1 MAVGGKAPAET
12 DGEVKVPSSH
22 ATKPRRPPRFS
33 SGLEF
38 LARKAPRSGR
48 GVWPS
53 PLVGVEE
60 EEQGRPGT
68 TLPARP
74 PSASSHCS
82 SPQALESC
90 ALLDSPGALDL
101 LQRTRKRPRVA
112 ALDRRSPPVQ
122 NLIRTVRWAGSQT
135 GPPCRVSASSLCAA
149 IVTREPLA
157 MPAVPSSSRANL
169 AVPLPRSCVEQL
181 HQCLDAKS
189 QAWAS
194 VRHAAEPSST
204 PRRRRTPPRN
214 ASPTFTSHTVVGRGG
229 VSDTLQ
235 DINSEERRL
244 KRNIGRAQK
253 KVKASAHS
261 RSGRLLPIVGDEGQ
275 KIGQRDSKTRPG
287 PADQTRAEQRKGLL
301 RRIKISSDLM
311 RPMCSD
317 RFEGLRRTKHNPAKG
332 SAIRPK
338 SIEQIAGFR
347 SNGTADRPPLRVGGE
362 AAQRIDLPVRACERG
377 RSAPPSR
384 RCSGIAGEE
393 TGGPEPGLEI
403 VEVRGGSRVAVLP
416 APHQSSSTDTKP
428 VGRAAGGDIVCSAA
442 PHDAGHARS
451 PWSQST
457 SHPREKSVPALCAAR
472 VESRFARLAC
482 SGRRDIPPSYAGLEY
497 LAGPGCGARPWMRPA
512 VAKVVAK
519 DWPADERMAPGQKMV
534 EMGADSSPAQLVSAP
549 SSCVLSGLSQRR
561 SDTASWYLVAGAPPS
576 SLAIQ
581 GELTVA
587 WPSPTSGHRI
597 ARRRS
602 TTPAPSKRGGGVSL
616 VGWRRCLNTGGG
628 RLGGWVPCGLVAL
641 WPRAVR
647 TDSEPAETLT
657 AQDAR
662 EGTEFGESS
671 SCVGL
676 CVWQT
681 VQPMIQPTH
690 RDRVRQGPTGSALST
705 AMWGSPGRRRLAPE
719 NSTPA
724 VIVKPND

>member
-1 MAVGGKAPAET
+1 MAVGGNAPAET

-68 TLPARP
+68 ILPARP

-169 AVPLPRSCVEQL
+169 VVPLPRSCVEQL

-347 SNGTADRPPLRVGGE
+347 TNGTADRPPLRVGGE
-362 AAQRIDLPVRACERG
+362 AAQRIDLPVRTCERG
-377 RSAPPSR
+377 RSAPPFR

-393 TGGPEPGLEI
+393 TGRPEPGQEI

-416 APHQSSSTDTKP
+416 PSSLALP
-428 VGRAAGGDIVCSAA
+428 IQNHSAR
-442 PHDAGHARS
+442 RS

-457 SHPREKSVPALCAAR
+457 SRPREKSVPAVCAAR

-519 DWPADERMAPGQKMV
+519 DWPANERMAPGQKMV

-587 WPSPTSGHRI
+587 WPSPTSGHRM

-628 RLGGWVPCGLVAL
+628 RLGGCVPCGL
-641 WPRAVR
+641 
-647 TDSEPAETLT
+647 PAETLT

-681 VQPMIQPTH
+681 
-690 RDRVRQGPTGSALST
+690 GPTGSALST